1 MITKTREKTI
11 DEFLTEL
18 RHLDVKLWVE
28 GDRLRY
34 RAGKGTLTPILLNEL
49 RERKT
54 QVLRFLEDASNSVK
68 SNFPPIVPVP
78 RNANIP
84 LSFAQQRFWSLSK
97 LEPNSPGYNM
107 AMAYSLAGSLNI
119 NVLEQ
124 SLKEIIQRHE
134 ILRTTFPSVDGQPIQ
149 AIASEIP
156 LPLTIVDLQ
165 ELPAEER
172 EIKAQ
177 QLATQEAQQPFDL
190 FQGPLLRF
198 KLFRLAPEEHIIIWN
213 LHCIICDGTSLDIF
227 FGEFIALYKSFI
239 VGEPSP
245 LPELPIQYADFAH
258 WQRQWLQ
265 SETIE
270 SQLDYWKQQLDGNLP
285 ILQLPTD
292 RIPSPIPTHKGDR
305 CYYMLPKSL
314 SNALNELSQ
323 KLGVTLFMTLLTAF
337 KILLHRYS
345 GQEDILISIASG
357 GRSQVE
363 TEKTIGY
370 LRNTLMLRTE
380 ISGSPSFQE
389 LLSQVRDKALGAYAH
404 QDLPFE
410 QIVEELRSEKNR
422 SRSSLFQVAFSL
434 NPPWTGNQGMSTQ
447 ELPGLTISSLFGY
460 VYIGVTK
467 FDLNLVMRD
476 TGIGLRTVFEYNT
489 DLFDSATIMRTIGH
503 LQTLLE
509 SIVANPDRPIS
520 ELSFL
525 TDIERCQFLQDLN
538 DTQTNYPNDAC
549 IHQLFEAQV
558 KQTPDA
564 IALIC
569 DGEQLT
575 YGQLNARANQLADYL
590 QSQGVTSETLVG
602 IYVESSIEIIV
613 SLLGILKAGAAY
625 VPIDST
631 IEKNALTFML
641 EDAKVSILLTERSL
655 LEKLPEN
662 NLSVVCLDTDTKAIA
677 LKSKEN
683 PSNQTDPNNLAY
695 VMYETDLR
703 KSTKGVRVAHQA
715 VVSLVKDVEYAHLS
729 AEEVFLQVASIS
741 CDVSTFEIWGCLL
754 NGGRLILFSPTTSS
768 LPDFGKIIQQYKI
781 TTLCLPVRLFHRFVD
796 EQLDT
801 LKSVRQLL
809 TGGDVLSVPHVQKFR
824 EKSEDCKLINYYSL
838 TENTGLTCCYPISDQ
853 TQINSVIPIGKP
865 IANTKVYLLD
875 SHQQPVPVGVA
886 GELYIGGDRLSKG
899 YHHHHDLTQENFIL
913 SPFDQSKLYKTG
925 DLARYLP
932 DGNLEFLGR
941 ADEQVKIRDLWVELP
956 KIETTIGQYPAVSES
971 AVIDREELATDKC
984 LVAYIVPKQKQ
995 AIAIS
1000 ELRNFLRQKLPI
1012 YMMPSAFV
1020 FLNALPLKPN
1030 GTLDYS
1036 LLPAPNTLN
1045 GKAQETVVVPR
1056 DDLDV
1061 QLIKIWEKV
1070 FGINSIGIKD
1080 NFFDL
1085 GGHSMLAVQVFAEI
1099 EKTFNKKLPLSTLL
1113 EAPTIEQLADILNSE
1128 GFSAPQ
1134 EWVVPLQKGS
1144 DSDRPPLF
1152 CIYGIL
1158 LYNSLALHL
1167 DRKQPVY
1174 GVYLQEEVDLLLDG
1188 EVKKNLS
1195 ILTNVEQIASLYL
1208 EQIRKIQPVGPY
1220 FLLGESFGG
1229 LVVFEIAQQLQEQ
1242 GEKVE
1247 LLALLDTLA
1256 PRKSKKLPLYKQ
1268 ILLHL
1273 DNVVNDPT
1281 YLIEKVRGKVE
1292 SAKDKLVPIIR
1303 RIYPKFASERQQ
1315 LIQKDLR
1322 SDVRSEAMKNYVPR
1336 SYSGKMVLF
1345 RAMDKADFKFHE
1357 IDPLHGWGEVATG
1370 GLDIVDVPGDH
1381 IGILQEP
1388 NVRIL
1393 AEKLQ
1398 TYL

>member
-1 MITKTREKTI
+1 MTIKTREKTI

-18 RHLDVKLWVE
+18 RQLDVKLWVE

-34 RAGKGTLTPILLNEL
+34 RAAKGTLTPILLNEL

-54 QVLRFLEDASNSVK
+54 QILTFLKAASNSVE
-68 SNFPPIVPVP
+68 SNLPPIVPVA
-78 RNANIP
+78 RNGNIP

-107 AMAYSLAGSLNI
+107 AMAYRLKGSLNI
-119 NVLEQ
+119 SVLEQ

-165 ELPAEER
+165 ELPADER
-172 EIKAQ
+172 ETEAQ
-177 QLATQEAQQPFDL
+177 QLATEEARQPFNL

-198 KLFRLAPEEHIIIWN
+198 KLFRLAPEEHILIWN

-239 VGEPSP
+239 VGKPSP
-245 LPELPIQYADFAH
+245 LTELPIQYADFAH
-258 WQRQWLQ
+258 WQQQWLQ
-265 SETIE
+265 SEAIE

-285 ILQLPTD
+285 VIQLPSD
-292 RIPSPIPTHKGDR
+292 RIPSPIPSHNGDR
-305 CYYMLPKSL
+305 CYHLLPKSL
-314 SNALNELSQ
+314 SKSLNELSQ

-357 GRSQVE
+357 GRGQVE
-363 TEKTIGY
+363 TEKLVGY

-380 ISGSPSFQE
+380 ISGSPSFRE

-410 QIVEELRSEKNR
+410 QIIEELKPEQSR

-447 ELPGLTISSLFGY
+447 ELPGLTVSSLFGY
-460 VYIGVTK
+460 VYIGITK
-467 FDLNLVMRD
+467 FDLNLVMRETD
-476 TGIGLRTVFEYNT
+476 LGLRTVFEYNS

-525 TDIERCQFLQDLN
+525 TDIEQRQFLKDLN
-538 DTQTNYPNDAC
+538 DTQTNYPKDAC
-549 IHQLFEAQV
+549 IHKLFEAQV

-564 IALIC
+564 TALIC
-569 DGEQLT
+569 DREQLT
-575 YGQLNARANQLADYL
+575 YGELNARANQLAHYL

-602 IYVESSIEIIV
+602 IYLESSIENV
-613 SLLGILKAGAAY
+613 VGLLGILKAGAAY
-625 VPIDST
+625 LPIDST
-631 IEKNALTFML
+631 IEKNALTFIL
-641 EDAKVSILLTERSL
+641 EDAKVSVLLTQESL
-655 LEKLPEN
+655 LEKLPEHKV
-662 NLSVVCLDTDTKAIA
+662 SVVCLDTATKTIA

-683 PSNQTDPNNLAY
+683 SNSQITPNNLAY
-695 VMYETDLR
+695 VMYETDIR
-703 KSTKGVRVAHQA
+703 KSIKGVRVAHQA

-729 AEEVFLQVASIS
+729 PEEVFLQVASIS

-754 NGGRLILFSPTTSS
+754 NGGRLILSSSPTPS
-768 LPDFGKIIQQYKI
+768 LQELGKTIQQYKI

-801 LKSVRQLL
+801 LTSVRQLL
-809 TGGDVLSVPHVQKFR
+809 TGGDVLSVPHVQKFL
-824 EKSEDCKLINYYSL
+824 EKLGDCKLINYYSL
-838 TENTGLTCCYPISDQ
+838 TENTGLTCCYPISDP
-853 TQINSVIPIGKP
+853 TQINSVVPIGKP

-875 SHQQPVPVGVA
+875 NHQQPVPVGVT
-886 GELYIGGDRLSKG
+886 GELYIGGDRLSQG
-899 YHHHHDLTQENFIL
+899 YYHHHDLNDENFIL
-913 SPFDQSKLYKTG
+913 SSFQHSKLYKTG

-941 ADEQVKIRDLWVELP
+941 AEERVKIRDLWVELP
-956 KIETTIGQYPAVSES
+956 KIETILSQYPAVGES
-971 AVIDREELATDKC
+971 VVIDRDDLESDKC
-984 LVAYIVPKQKQ
+984 LVAYIVPKQQQ

-1000 ELRNFLRQKLPI
+1000 ELRNFLRQKLSS

-1020 FLNALPLKPN
+1020 LLNALPLKPN

-1045 GKAQETVVVPR
+1045 QEAEETVVVPR

-1085 GGHSMLAVQVFAEI
+1085 GGHSMLAVQIFAEI

-1113 EAPTIEQLADILNSE
+1113 QAPTIEQLANLLQSE
-1128 GFSAPQ
+1128 GFSGPQ
-1134 EWVVPLQKGS
+1134 EWVVPLKKGS
-1144 DSDRPPLF
+1144 DRSPLF

-1158 LYNSLALHL
+1158 LYNALAYHL
-1167 DRKQPVY
+1167 DQKQSVY
-1174 GVYLQEEVDLLLDG
+1174 GVYLQEEVDLLVAG
-1188 EVKKNLS
+1188 EVKQNTS

-1208 EQIRKIQPVGPY
+1208 KQIRKIQPVGPY

-1229 LVVFEIAQQLQEQ
+1229 LVVFEMAQQLQEQ

-1256 PRKSKKLPLYKQ
+1256 PKKSRKLPLYKR
-1268 ILLHL
+1268 IPLHL
-1273 DNVVNDPT
+1273 SNFVNDPT
-1281 YLIEKVRGKVE
+1281 YLFEKVREKVE
-1292 SAKDKLVPIIR
+1292 SAKDKLVPIVR
-1303 RIYPKFASERQQ
+1303 RIYPQFASDRQQ
-1315 LIQKDLR
+1315 LAQKDLR
-1322 SDVRSEAMKNYVPR
+1322 GDVRSEAMKNYVPR

-1345 RAMDKADFKFHE
+1345 RAMDKDEFKFHQ

-1370 GLDIVDVPGDH
+1370 GLEIIDVPGDH
-1381 IGILQEP
+1381 IGILKEP
-1388 NVRIL
+1388 NVRVL